1 MNMRLTKL
9 FQLLFCVGLMRFS
22 IDGSDGG
29 GGGGSGG
36 QGGQG
41 GQGGGQG
48 GSGSTPP
55 EPETFSKDYVR
66 ELRAENKGWRLK
78 AQELEAK
85 ANEAAETAKKAKE
98 EADGTVSAGKKA
110 ADERIIRAELKA
122 EAIKAGLVD
131 MDALKLADLT
141 KVTLKDDGTVEGAE
155 ALFAD
160 LKKAKPYLFG
170 AASSSSGQKPP
181 PSGDPAPKSVK
192 DMPKADYEKAKREA
206 LKSV

>member
-1 MNMRLTKL
+1 MNILYWKL
-9 FQLLFCVGLMRFS
+9 KTLGTLFREGA
-22 IDGSDGG
+22 GDGG
-29 GGGGSGG
+29 GAGGSGGGSGG
-36 QGGQG
+36 QGGA
-41 GQGGGQG
+41 GGGQG
-48 GSGSTPP
+48 NSGNTPP

-78 AQELEAK
+78 AQELETQAK
-85 ANEAAETAKKAKE
+85 TAEEAAKKAKE
-98 EADGTVSAGKKA
+98 EADGTVSAANKA
-110 ADERIIRAELKA
+110 ANDRIIRAELKA

-170 AASSSSGQKPP
+170 SVNSSSTQKAPAT
-181 PSGDPAPKSVK
+181 GDPAPKSVK
-192 DMPKADYEKAKREA
+192 DLSKADYEKAKREA
-206 LKSV
+206 IKAV